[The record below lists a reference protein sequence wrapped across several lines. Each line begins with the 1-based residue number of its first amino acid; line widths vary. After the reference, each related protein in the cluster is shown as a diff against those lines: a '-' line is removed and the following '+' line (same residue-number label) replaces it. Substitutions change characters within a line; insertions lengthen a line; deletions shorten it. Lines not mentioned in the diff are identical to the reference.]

1 MQIKNISDIIN
12 NNVKYCANIKE
23 GCFIMNE
30 PNEVKKRLKKLS
42 SGDLSIFCF
51 QLSLILKAG
60 IPLNEGLQTLGD
72 ESGDLTEAKQKIGGM
87 LGKTV
92 REMASVVE
100 LGDPLSLAM
109 KKNGVFTDYV
119 VNMVEI
125 GEGTGKL
132 DNVLESLGDYYER
145 DQYIKA
151 KIRNSLMYPVLLFII
166 MSAVIV
172 LLVTNVFP
180 ILDNMLDTMGAG
192 QTETELSS
200 AEPDEAQKAK
210 DKFENSLA
218 VGKVS
223 MFVILGIAA
232 LSVLIA
238 LFVKTGPGK
247 NMVSVFAAGFPLT
260 KNINKKIA
268 ASRFANAMAMTLSS
282 GMDIDTAL
290 KMSVNLIDNAVYKR
304 KFGECVKEIEQGGSF
319 SGAIGKTGAFSGMYI
334 KFIEIG
340 QKTGTVDSVMKKI
353 SDICDGEADTSLT
366 NATSFIEPLLV
377 GILSIIIGVIL
388 ISVMI
393 PLIDLMANIM

>member
-1 MQIKNISDIIN
+1 VNASK
-12 NNVKYCANIKE
+12 
-23 GCFIMNE
+23 
-30 PNEVKKRLKKLS
+30 EVKIRLKKLS

-60 IPLNEGLQTLGD
+60 IPINEGLQTLGD
-72 ESGDLTEAKQKIGGM
+72 ESGNLAEAKQKISGT

-92 REMASVVE
+92 REMSSAVE
-100 LGDPLSLAM
+100 IGEQLSLAM
-109 KKNGVFTDYV
+109 KKTGVFPDYV

-125 GEGTGKL
+125 GEGTGRL

-166 MSAVIV
+166 MSAVII
-172 LLVTNVFP
+172 LLVSQVFP
-180 ILDNMLDTMGAG
+180 IFSKMIDQMGG
-192 QTETELSS
+192 SSELKG
-200 AEPDEAQKAK
+200 AEAFA
-210 DKFENSLA
+210 NSLTA
-218 VGKVS
+218 GEYT
-223 MFVILGIAA
+223 MYIILGLAA
-232 LSVLIA
+232 LSIITA
-238 LFVKTGPGK
+238 LLAKTKPGK
-247 NMVSVFAAGFPLT
+247 NIVGVFAAKFPLT

-282 GMDIDTAL
+282 GMDLSTAL
-290 KMSVNLIDNAVYKR
+290 KMSVNLIDSAVYKS

-353 SDICDGEADTSLT
+353 SDICDSEADTSLT

-393 PLIDLMANIM
+393 PLIDVMSKIT